1 MKAGKTLGFDG
12 TTAEILKC
20 GGEAVVEWVLYL
32 AWKQGKVAYC
42 GTTVTNEVLR
52 LSKEVV
58 LSVGFGKRTPF
69 DLYPSEGRVG
79 NAGITHQ

>member
-1 MKAGKTLGFDG
+1 MLYNDWEDEGRKDTRFDG
-12 TTAEILKC
+12 ITAEILKC

-42 GTTVTNEVLR
+42 GTIVTNEVLR

-58 LSVGFGKRTPF
+58 LSLGFGKRTPL
-69 DLYPSEGRVG
+69 DLPIRGKGR
-79 NAGITHQ
+79 